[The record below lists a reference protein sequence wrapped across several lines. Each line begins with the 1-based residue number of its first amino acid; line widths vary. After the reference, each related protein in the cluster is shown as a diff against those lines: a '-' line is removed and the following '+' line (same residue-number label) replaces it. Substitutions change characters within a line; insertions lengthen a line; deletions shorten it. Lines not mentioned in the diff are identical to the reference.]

1 MIYGIGVDVVMI
13 ARVRRSLDRFGERF
27 AQRVLTASEL
37 EEYRA
42 SRHPERLLAKRFAA
56 KEAVFKALGLGFRE
70 GLTLNG
76 IGVIH
81 DASGKPE
88 VVYQGSTRELVQ
100 RLGVTRS
107 LISISDEQ
115 EYAVAFVVLLRE

>member
-13 ARVRRSLDRFGERF
+13 SRVRRSLDTLGDRF
-27 AQRVLTASEL
+27 AQRVLTESEL

-42 SRHPERLLAKRFAA
+42 SRCPERLLAKRFAA

-76 IGVIH
+76 IGVVH
-81 DASGKPE
+81 DARGKPE
-88 VVYQGSTRELVQ
+88 LVYQGSTLELVK

-115 EYAVAFVVLLRE
+115 EYAVAFVMLLRE